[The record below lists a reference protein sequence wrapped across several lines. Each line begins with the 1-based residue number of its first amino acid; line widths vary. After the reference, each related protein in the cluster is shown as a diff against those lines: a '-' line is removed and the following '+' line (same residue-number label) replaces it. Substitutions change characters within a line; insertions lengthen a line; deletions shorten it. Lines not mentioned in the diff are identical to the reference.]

1 MSRLLLSHEKS
12 GSGAVAGE
20 RFTKATPARTFPPGR
35 VCSEPG
41 CGTVLSI
48 YNATTYCSSH
58 GPRTTVWA
66 RGRSRHE
73 TLAS

>member
-12 GSGAVAGE
+12 GSGAVSGE
-20 RFTKATPARTFPPGR
+20 RFTKASPARTFPPGR
-35 VCSEPG
+35 VCSEPR

-58 GPRTTVWA
+58 GLRTPVWA
-66 RGRSRHE
+66 RGRRRQD